1 MLFIAAM
8 TGILG
13 AFLRGDV
20 LVRSLYD
27 DQVRMRQTADTQVE
41 RNTDAVVRLTS
52 VVDKLAAVSQ
62 ERDRVFERT
71 LDGISDDL
79 HGGGPGGGR

>member
-1 MLFIAAM
+1 M

-20 LVRSLYD
+20 LVRALYD
-27 DQVRMRQTADTQVE
+27 EQVRMRQTADTQVE

-62 ERDRVFERT
+62 ERDRVFERA

-79 HGGGPGGGR
+79 RESTGGR

>member
-8 TGILG
+8 TGFLG

-20 LVRSLYD
+20 LVRALYD

-41 RNTDAVVRLTS
+41 RNTDALVRLTG
-52 VVDKLAAVSQ
+52 VVDKMAAVS
-62 ERDRVFERT
+62 ETRDDAFQRT
-71 LDGISDDL
+71 LDGISASL
-79 HGGGPGGGR
+79 REGAGGGS